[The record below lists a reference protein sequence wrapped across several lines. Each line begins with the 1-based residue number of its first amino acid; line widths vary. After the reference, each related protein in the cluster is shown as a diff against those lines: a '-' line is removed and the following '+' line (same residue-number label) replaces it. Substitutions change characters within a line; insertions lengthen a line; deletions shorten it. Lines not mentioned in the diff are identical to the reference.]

1 MTTPVLT
8 FAILSRIILAA
19 ATAVDQTVRT
29 CKCASARSRSYRS
42 YVIAACFAFGVGFA
56 PLGVHAADYTPLY
69 KAPPM
74 APAPDQ
80 NAGQDF
86 IATWLAMVTAT
97 QAAQPKWLAPV
108 ATVTPLLMQQYRFD
122 TYFQHQGNGS
132 HIDNYGGGRGLEIIP
147 AYNTEVIL
155 GVPPYDELTT
165 AAGKTTS
172 GWGDWP
178 TLLLKTRILSANEQ
192 QGNYILTAFV
202 QMSAP
207 TGFPA
212 ITNNVYVVQPTIA
225 FGKGWGDFDVQATV
239 SQQYAV
245 EAIGPP
251 GALGNF
257 GNPFLANLT
266 LQYHLLQYF
275 WPEFEFNYT
284 YWPGGTHR
292 DLSQLLLTPGL
303 IIGRIPF
310 GGRNNLVF
318 GAGYQFAVTDNPVTR
333 DNWVVTARM
342 TF

>member
-1 MTTPVLT
+1 MAIPVLT
-8 FAILSRIILAA
+8 YAIRSRTIRAAA
-19 ATAVDQTVRT
+19 ATAGEQAVR
-29 CKCASARSRSYRS
+29 KCNTAGGSRSYRS
-42 YVIAACFAFGVGFA
+42 CVIAACFACGVGFA
-56 PLGVHAADYTPLY
+56 PLGVHAADLTQLY
-69 KAPPM
+69 KAPS

-80 NAGQDF
+80 NTGQNF

-97 QAAQPKWLAPV
+97 QAAQPDWSAPLV
-108 ATVTPLLMQQYRFD
+108 TVTPLLTQLYRFD
-122 TYFQHQGNGS
+122 TDFQNQGNGS
-132 HIDNYGGGRGLEIIP
+132 HIDNYGGGKGLEIIP
-147 AYNTEVIL
+147 TYNTEVIL
-155 GVPPYDELTT
+155 GIPPYEELT
-165 AAGKTTS
+165 AAGKTTT
-172 GWGDWP
+172 GFGDWP
-178 TLLLKTRILSANEQ
+178 TVLLKYRFLSASQE

-225 FGKGWGDFDVQATV
+225 FGRGWGDFDFQANV
-239 SQQYAV
+239 GQQYAV
-245 EAIGPP
+245 DSIGPP
-251 GALGNF
+251 GSLQNF

-303 IIGRIPF
+303 IMRIPLA
-310 GGRNNLVF
+310 GRNNLIV